1 MTTLYLIRHGQT
13 VANVEHKISGQI
25 ETDLT
30 PFGRDQILQTAQN
43 LKSIGVSLDLI
54 LCSPL
59 KRTKDSAQIIAEQ
72 IPAPIVYDDGLKEFS
87 NGIYEGTKIEDL
99 EQMSFN
105 PPYRTAGYSFSN
117 GTDLMAAYHSFSPKY
132 DTFCYPKG
140 ETKLEARE
148 RFMNAIQKHLDA
160 NSNLQN
166 VAVVAHGG
174 VIRFMLLKIC
184 PEVLT
189 EKIKNAEVRM
199 IFYDKDKGFYA

>member
-99 EQMSFN
+99 EQMNFN
-105 PPYRTAGYSFSN
+105 PPYHTAGYSFSN

-132 DTFCYPKG
+132 DTFCYPEG

-166 VAVVAHGG
+166 VAIVAHGG

-189 EKIKNAEVRM
+189 EKIKNAEVRV

>member
-132 DTFCYPKG
+132 DTFCYPEG

-174 VIRFMLLKIC
+174 VMRFMLLKIC

-189 EKIKNAEVRM
+189 EKIKNAEVRV

>member
-72 IPAPIVYDDGLKEFS
+72 IPAPIIYDDGLKEFS

-132 DTFCYPKG
+132 DTFCYPEG

>member
-72 IPAPIVYDDGLKEFS
+72 IPAPILYDDGLKEFS
-87 NGIYEGTKIEDL
+87 NGIYEGTKI
-99 EQMSFN
+99 
-105 PPYRTAGYSFSN
+105 
-117 GTDLMAAYHSFSPKY
+117 
-132 DTFCYPKG
+132 
-140 ETKLEARE
+140 
-148 RFMNAIQKHLDA
+148 
-160 NSNLQN
+160 
-166 VAVVAHGG
+166 
-174 VIRFMLLKIC
+174 
-184 PEVLT
+184 
-189 EKIKNAEVRM
+189 
-199 IFYDKDKGFYA
+199 

>member
-99 EQMSFN
+99 EQMNFN